1 MGNGR
6 FDFHEWSEKTDIEYV
21 SAEQNG
27 FKEAIYRFQKNKGA
41 VVGFFFV
48 VIIILFSIFEPMLS
62 PYAYDEIN
70 TSLQN
75 LPPRIPIIEKLGIFN
90 GTAKG
95 INMYTGE
102 ALADKYFFFGTDT
115 LGRDIFLRVF
125 SGTRISLLIA
135 VIAAGVDMVIGVTY
149 GLICGYYGGKV
160 DLIMQRIIE
169 IIHSIPNLVVVTML
183 MLIFKPGVGSIII
196 ALLISGWIGMS
207 RLIRAQTLKLKE
219 QEYVLACR
227 TLGVKDSKI
236 IFGEILPNTSGQI
249 IIRTMTSIPGAIFME
264 SFLSYIGLGIPAPQA
279 SLGSLISDGYKVML
293 IYPYQLI
300 LPALLFAIL
309 MISLNLVADG
319 LRDALDPKMKDM

>member
-6 FDFHEWSEKTDIEYV
+6 FDFHEGSEKTDIEYV

>member
-1 MGNGR
+1 
-6 FDFHEWSEKTDIEYV
+6 
-21 SAEQNG
+21 
-27 FKEAIYRFQKNKGA
+27 
-41 VVGFFFV
+41 
-48 VIIILFSIFEPMLS
+48 
-62 PYAYDEIN
+62 
-70 TSLQN
+70 
-75 LPPRIPIIEKLGIFN
+75 
-90 GTAKG
+90 
-95 INMYTGE
+95 MYTGE